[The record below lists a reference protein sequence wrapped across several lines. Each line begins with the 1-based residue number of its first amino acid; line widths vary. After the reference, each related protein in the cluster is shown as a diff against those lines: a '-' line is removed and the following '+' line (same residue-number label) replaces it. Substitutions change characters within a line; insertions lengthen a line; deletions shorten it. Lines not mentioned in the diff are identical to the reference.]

1 MAFFLMLAQELNF
14 AHKNCPFSV
23 ARREKAV

>member
-14 AHKNCPFSV
+14 AHKNFPFSV
-23 ARREKAV
+23 ARRAKTV